1 MRIPIAGTLLSLL
14 ALTHAQAVTNIVVP
28 ESEPPEGCQNSRVGT
43 FTITIQNVTNPTE
56 STSAVASTTFAKRY
70 EVPAIKPLH
79 LLPRQAAGIL
89 TMTLNGGVLVDQ
101 ANRTGYIA
109 SNYQFQFDAPP
120 QAGAIYTGGFS
131 LCSNGSLALGGSAI
145 FYQCLSGTFYNL
157 YDRNWAEHCNA
168 VYILAI
174 GGAGQVFST
183 QPPEPVSTGPS
194 EATIANGGGTQS
206 MNSTTGVGIGGG
218 STSATATGSGS
229 GSGEATATGTGGE
242 ASATGEGA
250 GEASSS
256 SSDGLAVPTGVSG
269 AQKAL
274 GWAAGLVG
282 ALALV

>member
-1 MRIPIAGTLLSLL
+1 MRISLTTTLLSLL
-14 ALTHAQAVTNIVVP
+14 TLTYAQAVTDIVVP
-28 ESEPPEGCQNSRVGT
+28 ESPTPEGCQNSRVGT
-43 FTITIQNVTNPTE
+43 FTITIQNVTGPTE

-70 EVPAIKPLH
+70 EVPAIKPLR
-79 LLPRQAAGIL
+79 LLPRQAAGVL

-120 QAGAIYTGGFS
+120 QSGAIYTGGFS
-131 LCSNGSLALGGSAI
+131 LCSNGSLALGGSAV

-157 YDRNWAEHCNA
+157 YDRHWAEHCNA

-174 GGAGQVFST
+174 GGAGEVFST

-194 EATIANGGGTQS
+194 EATIANGGGTQITSS
-206 MNSTTGVGIGGG
+206 MTGPTVGIGGE
-218 STSATATGSGS
+218 SASATATGGD
-229 GSGEATATGTGGE
+229 GEATATESGGE
-242 ASATGEGA
+242 ASATGEG

-274 GWAAGLVG
+274 GWAAGIVG